1 MSNIVLTISNIL
13 CDEKKMISVAIE
25 FSLDLISTILIFF
38 AAIIPAYLSVMLKGE
53 IRKLTIGL
61 TGFVVIHGIYH
72 IASMQGLETMAEGV
86 LEPASIAVLIA
97 FGLAYL
103 QVSHKKNRRQLESE

>member
-1 MSNIVLTISNIL
+1 
-13 CDEKKMISVAIE
+13 MIIAVAIE
-25 FSLDLISTILIFF
+25 SSLDLISTILIFF

-61 TGFVVIHGIYH
+61 TAFVVIHGIYH

-86 LEPASIAVLIA
+86 LEPASVAVLIA
-97 FGLAYL
+97 FGMAYL
-103 QVSHKKNRRQLESE
+103 QISRKEKRRQLENE